1 MMKLELW
8 QLIATIIGTIIT
20 WDFGKW
26 LFIKLTRREKEA
38 EVKGK
43 EANAKQDEVE
53 VVRKIIDEILQPTI
67 ERQKQDLAEMDA
79 KYNTLQEKYNVLQ
92 DKYNTLQDKYD
103 AMNNKVKECA
113 NARDDCHKMLASL
126 KEEISRLQRTRDNRG
141 RYAKE
146 RRNGNDQQ

>member
-8 QLIATIIGTIIT
+8 QLIATIIGTILT

-26 LFIKLTRREKEA
+26 LFFKLTKREKEA

-43 EANAKQDEVE
+43 EVNVKQDEVE

-67 ERQKQDLAEMDA
+67 ERQKNELEEVRAENKTLRANYDTLLA
-79 KYNTLQEKYNVLQ
+79 KYDSLSAQ
-92 DKYNTLQDKYD
+92 
-103 AMNNKVKECA
+103 VKDCTDS
-113 NARDDCHKMLASL
+113 RDECHKMLATL
-126 KEEISRLQRTRDNRG
+126 KDEIARLQRSRDNRG

-146 RRNGNDQQ
+146 FRPVTKEVKDAVDA